1 MNIAK
6 ERRAIDE
13 ALNSYREE
21 IDTLPD
27 DLFDTTPHMGGW
39 SYAEVYDHIMKA
51 SLGSSIALER
61 CTNNNCPPTKKGLT
75 LAGYYILFMNSF
87 PPGGVKMPES
97 VAGKMTPT
105 KIDKEEAKNLII
117 KTRKRIDGIVGLVQG
132 ASLKT
137 RWQHPRMGMLNAQ
150 QWLKFIRIHLQHHL
164 KQLDRIKNNFS
175 KK

>member
-6 ERRAIDE
+6 ERRAIDA
-13 ALNSYREE
+13 ALDSYRQE

-27 DLFDTTPHMGGW
+27 DLFETTPPMGGW

-75 LAGYYILFMNSF
+75 LAGYYILLMNSF
-87 PPGGVKMPES
+87 PPGGVKLPES
-97 VAGKMTPT
+97 VAVPT
-105 KIDKEEAKNLII
+105 KINKEEARNLII
-117 KTRKRIDGIVGLVQG
+117 KTRKRIDGIDGLVQN
-132 ASLKT
+132 ASLKA

-164 KQLDRIKNNFS
+164 KQLERIKNNFS